1 MDIIIF
7 LLVIGAGFA
16 ALMWITG
23 KSNKKQD
30 LAKRNRARSR
40 SASDKLH
47 TPADN
52 VLSHREEVWQKR
64 RRDTGADILRTNK
77 FAPRSGS
84 HSEPE
89 YDGYS
94 RRDRNHLTTKTV
106 HVKDEEHDPAVITP
120 GSKTARE
127 EPATRH

>member
-7 LLVIGAGFA
+7 LLVIGAGFV

-23 KSNKKQD
+23 KSKKRQD
-30 LAKRNRARSR
+30 LAKRNRTRSE
-40 SASDKLH
+40 SASDKLF

-52 VLSHREEVWQKR
+52 VLSHRDEVWQKR
-64 RRDTGADILRTNK
+64 RREARTDILRTNRY
-77 FAPRSGS
+77 ALRSES
-84 HSEPE
+84 LSEPE

-94 RRDRNHLTTKTV
+94 RRDRNHLTTKAV

-120 GSKTARE
+120 GTQSVRE